1 LIISNLFLIYTTDSV
16 IFESSSPFIYVYSL
30 FSFSLIIS
38 IFFLIQIVFSKYE
51 QFKENNNIKNTN
63 QQIIFY
69 FFQKNIPLFRNIII
83 FLFASLLF
91 LFFSDRYLKQ
101 TEISSFSKS
110 KLLYEISENPKV
122 KKYFLKKYFNYDLNQ
137 QDNNSTQISIELF
150 NSIFFDTS
158 ISVEDFSDIKNY
170 ISSENRKR

>member
-1 LIISNLFLIYTTDSV
+1 MIISNLFLIYTTDSV